1 MGAQLKKYFDF
12 VNAQGGLPMQ
22 MRLAMKLGITS
33 DKAGSAPDDPAMVS
47 KAKAAV
53 KEITGKDV

>member
-1 MGAQLKKYFDF
+1 MGAQLKKCFDF

-22 MRLAMKLGITS
+22 MRLAMKLGVTS
-33 DKAGSAPDDPAMVS
+33 DKAAALPDDPAMVS
-47 KAKAAV
+47 KAKAVV